1 MNRKKIEEYFYL
13 VTATVGLL
21 LATVSSFE
29 PKVEWNTNLLL
40 FIASAYGIWWG
51 LRLRK
56 KRLGAE
62 KQQ

>member
-1 MNRKKIEEYFYL
+1 MDRKKIEEYFYL
-13 VTATVGLL
+13 ITATVGLL

-29 PKVEWNTNLLL
+29 PKVDWNINLLL

-56 KRLGAE
+56 KRLMQE
-62 KQQ
+62 RER